1 MGTRT
6 VGSAHVNTGSSRTSS
21 GSPIACYEGGGRSF
35 GWPPDRPPAASVE
48 LPVVGSRSADEAED
62 LRRVYRTHV
71 RAVHAFLAYSVRA
84 DVAEDL
90 TADTFERVIRAWDRF
105 DPARASERTWILSIA
120 RNALTD
126 HFRRSSHRQTV
137 STDEQPALLD
147 RLSGDDALA
156 VRVRVDGVKE
166 WLEQL
171 DERERLL
178 VALRYGGDLTT
189 AEVAEET
196 GLSLANVQQ
205 ILSRCLRRLRKAAES
220 AEGEGNAE
228 GGGGGAVSD
237 SARPN
242 A

>member
-1 MGTRT
+1 MR
-6 VGSAHVNTGSSRTSS
+6 
-21 GSPIACYEGGGRSF
+21 
-35 GWPPDRPPAASVE
+35 D
-48 LPVVGSRSADEAED
+48 RSADEAED
-62 LRRVYRTHV
+62 LRRVYRTHA
-71 RAVHAFLAYSVRA
+71 RAVYAFFAYSVRA

-90 TADTFERVIRAWDRF
+90 TADTFERVMRFWRRF

-126 HFRRSSHRQTV
+126 HFRRSSLRQTV

-147 RLSGDDALA
+147 RLSGDDDALA

-171 DERERLL
+171 DEREQLL
-178 VALRYGGDLTT
+178 IALRYGGDLST
-189 AEVAEET
+189 AEVAEAT

-205 ILSRCLRRLRKAAES
+205 ILSRCLRRLRRVSEGEGG
-220 AEGEGNAE
+220 AEGEGVN
-228 GGGGGAVSD
+228 D
-237 SARPN
+237 SARPS